1 MVANV
6 AELARGTV
14 FDRPWGKTLAAV
26 GLRGITGQ
34 LTVTDGDKTYRIA
47 FHAGAI
53 VGAHSPLASD
63 SAVRLALTSTL
74 INTTHAGEIA
84 RRLAA
89 APTSDEV
96 SLIVEIGKLSP
107 EHALKLRRRT
117 IAQQTT
123 RTFALERGNFVLA
136 EEITIPCFPEA
147 SVDTRAIIYMA
158 ARTAMTETR
167 LETDFEQFPF
177 AMKLTAE
184 TVPLLAQYGFT
195 ESERG
200 VLELLNTGSST
211 LAELESAHTG
221 VEPRTLR
228 AIIYALACTG
238 AFEMS
243 SVGRPTARSTR
254 SAPGVANKQSLVP
267 TGPIVERRSQR
278 GSAEH
283 AAARAAARVSIAP
296 DSTASGVATSPPNP
310 EPSAKHT
317 VTPQTPTMPVPNFGA
332 QPVAH
337 RNSANGTAPP
347 NTTPPPV
354 PAQNALAAVRGTGAV
369 QTVNGG
375 LAPIAGA
382 DRSPALIAGI
392 TALIKERLHILDR
405 GADHFVLLGVNE
417 QSPPDQ
423 IRTAYFALARQL
435 HPDRLAS
442 AGVVELRRDAQR
454 LFAQIN
460 TAFAVLTNP
469 EKRLQYVQVLRQ
481 GGEAVVRA
489 RQAEAEALTTR
500 ILSAED
506 AYHRGSMALRRS
518 NFEAAIADFKA
529 AIEANATE
537 GDYHAS
543 LAWATFCG
551 ANDKAAVEK
560 STREGFVKALQLS
573 PRSVTALLYWGRME
587 RMLGNSRVA
596 REKFELILAK
606 EPRHAEAGAEIRV
619 LDSRGDNSTDDKP
632 DKNKPGLFG
641 IFKK

>member
-1 MVANV
+1 M

-47 FHAGAI
+47 FHQGAI
-53 VGAHSPLASD
+53 VGAYSPMVSD

-74 INTTHAGEIA
+74 INSGHAAEIA

-96 SLIVEIGKLSP
+96 LLTIDVGKLSP
-107 EHALKLRRRT
+107 DHALKLRRRT
-117 IAQQTT
+117 IAQQAT

-158 ARTAMTETR
+158 ARNAMSETR
-167 LETDFEQFPF
+167 LESDFEQFPF
-177 AMKLTAE
+177 SMKLAAE

-200 VLELLNTGSST
+200 VLELLNAGSST

-228 AIIYALACTG
+228 AVIYALACTG
-238 AFEMS
+238 AFES
-243 SVGRPTARSTR
+243 SKVGRPTARSTR
-254 SAPGVANKQSLVP
+254 SAPGTAAKPSVVP

-278 GSAEH
+278 GSAEQV
-283 AAARAAARVSIAP
+283 AARAAARISIAP
-296 DSTASGVATSPPNP
+296 PAGSRPASEPPASESPALR
-310 EPSAKHT
+310 S
-317 VTPQTPTMPVPNFGA
+317 VTPQPPVMPVPHVGS

-337 RNSANGTAPP
+337 RSSAQGTAPP

-354 PAQNALAAVRGTGAV
+354 APPSALSAVRGTGAV
-369 QTVNGG
+369 QAVSSG
-375 LAPIAGA
+375 LTPIVGA
-382 DRSPALIAGI
+382 DRSPTLIAGI

-442 AGVVELRRDAQR
+442 AGVVELKRDAQR

-469 EKRLQYVQVLRQ
+469 EKRLHYVQVLRQ
-481 GGEAVVRA
+481 GGESVVRA

-500 ILSAED
+500 VLAAED
-506 AYHRGSMALRRS
+506 AYHRGEMALRRS
-518 NFEAAIADFKA
+518 NFETAITEFNEAIA
-529 AIEANATE
+529 ANANE
-537 GDYHAS
+537 GDYHAA
-543 LAWATFCG
+543 LAWASFCG

-560 STREGFVKALQLS
+560 TTRDGFVKAIKLS

-587 RMLGNSRVA
+587 RMMGHASVA

-606 EPRHAEAGAEIRV
+606 EPHHAEAGSELRV
-619 LDSRGDNSTDDKP
+619 LDSRGGSRTDDKP